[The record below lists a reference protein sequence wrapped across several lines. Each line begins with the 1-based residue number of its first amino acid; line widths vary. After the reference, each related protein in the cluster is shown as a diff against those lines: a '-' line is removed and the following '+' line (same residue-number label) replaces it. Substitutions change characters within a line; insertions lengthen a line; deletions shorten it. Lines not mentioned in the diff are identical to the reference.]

1 MLNGILPIL
10 TIIFVIL
17 KVTGVVV
24 WSWWTVFSP
33 MLVGLVLLGIA
44 VLILIY
50 ALTKIKKESGASWQ
64 QVINMYFQ
72 TTKK

>member
-10 TIIFVIL
+10 TIIFIIL
-17 KVTGVVV
+17 KVTGVVA
-24 WSWWTVFSP
+24 WSWWVVFSP
-33 MLVGLVLLGIA
+33 LLISLVLLGIA

-50 ALTKIKKESGASWQ
+50 ALKKIKKESGASWQ

-72 TTKK
+72 TKKK